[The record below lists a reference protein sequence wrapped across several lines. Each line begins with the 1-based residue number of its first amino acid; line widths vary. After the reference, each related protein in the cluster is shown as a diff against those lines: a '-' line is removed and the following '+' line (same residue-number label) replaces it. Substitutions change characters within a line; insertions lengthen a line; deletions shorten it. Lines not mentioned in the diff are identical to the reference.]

1 MSAPALADADVGA
14 GFYSG
19 YWFAWLTGRSLFV
32 RPVVK
37 TNGTPRLYDRRGARV
52 GHKRR
57 VVEPQIR
64 VSAPPIQRRDTEDTR
79 CFASADVSRCLSKY
93 DESIKRGYCRTATA
107 RAPSPRPDGGPSVPV
122 VQVTTDRLLFYTGYN
137 FICLCVLDD
146 DQPPASVGSIGFY
159 FLPPSAWPLFFTP
172 REGRTGV
179 VQEVLLLSARVC
191 YFFYSFLLF
200 VFLSFV
206 FFSEPAF
213 CFVGSVIVCS
223 RFARALLSGAG
234 GGKCSRRVLICC
246 SLPFTFFRFLF
257 FLFFGPPFRKI
268 LLVSLFRERCGK
280 ENATERKTE
289 RGRGSGD
296 QISLFWLGVSP
307 SQVVWCSENM
317 STGPSESWN
326 QPEWSDGWPSWRR
339 GGEKRN
345 RLLAGR
351 GSRKT
356 AVELGLTCGL
366 IHTWSHLL
374 TCFRCVWWRPTCCL
388 GSYKKIYLF
397 IC

>member
-1 MSAPALADADVGA
+1 M
-14 GFYSG
+14 
-19 YWFAWLTGRSLFV
+19 
-32 RPVVK
+32 
-37 TNGTPRLYDRRGARV
+37 
-52 GHKRR
+52 
-57 VVEPQIR
+57 
-64 VSAPPIQRRDTEDTR
+64 
-79 CFASADVSRCLSKY
+79 SRCLSKY

-206 FFSEPAF
+206 FFSELAF

-257 FLFFGPPFRKI
+257 FNFLVLPFEKFCS
-268 LLVSLFRERCGK
+268 SLCFESVAEKRTRQRERQREEEEAAIKFPCFDWGSVRRRSSD
-280 ENATERKTE
+280 ALKT
-289 RGRGSGD
+289 
-296 QISLFWLGVSP
+296 
-307 SQVVWCSENM
+307 C
-317 STGPSESWN
+317 
-326 QPEWSDGWPSWRR
+326 QPVRARVETSRSDPMDGRR
-339 GGEKRN
+339 GVVAEKKET
-345 RLLAGR
+345 G
-351 GSRKT
+351 
-356 AVELGLTCGL
+356 C
-366 IHTWSHLL
+366 
-374 TCFRCVWWRPTCCL
+374 
-388 GSYKKIYLF
+388 
-397 IC
+397 

>member
-1 MSAPALADADVGA
+1 M
-14 GFYSG
+14 
-19 YWFAWLTGRSLFV
+19 FV

-206 FFSEPAF
+206 FFSELAF

-257 FLFFGPPFRKI
+257 FNFLVLPFEKFCS
-268 LLVSLFRERCGK
+268 SLCFESVAEKRTRQRERQREEEEAAIKFPCFDWGSVRRRSSD
-280 ENATERKTE
+280 ALKT
-289 RGRGSGD
+289 
-296 QISLFWLGVSP
+296 
-307 SQVVWCSENM
+307 C
-317 STGPSESWN
+317 
-326 QPEWSDGWPSWRR
+326 QPVRARVETSRSDPMDGRR
-339 GGEKRN
+339 GVVAEKKET
-345 RLLAGR
+345 G
-351 GSRKT
+351 
-356 AVELGLTCGL
+356 C
-366 IHTWSHLL
+366 
-374 TCFRCVWWRPTCCL
+374 
-388 GSYKKIYLF
+388 
-397 IC
+397 